1 MADTVPFHRGS
12 TGEMPAELTSFVG
25 RMEDIGKVSALLSD
39 SRVVTLTGPGGI
51 GKTRLALQVATR
63 VRRSFGGGMRFVDL
77 APLTDGGLLAYSLVD
92 ALRIDS
98 AARGGGLEAVT
109 AFLRER
115 NMLLVLDN
123 CEHVASACAE
133 LIRVVLQ
140 QAPDVRMLVTSR
152 HSLGMRG
159 EPEWPVK
166 ALPVPAP
173 QDPGGGRPMTLAAA
187 AEYPGITLFAQRAA
201 AASGFLLSEENVA
214 TVALVCLRLDG
225 LPLALEL
232 AAGLTRVLSPGQILQ
247 YIENQSGVLATRDRA
262 VPTRQR
268 SLRATVDWS
277 HELCSDEE
285 RLLWARSSVFAG
297 WFGLAAAEDVC
308 GGEDLPAGLVLET
321 VTGLADKSILMRQER
336 LGGVQYRFLD
346 TLAQYGRERLQ
357 ESGRQPEFARRHR
370 NWFLAVATQM
380 EKEWFGPEQVRWAG
394 RMRAMRADLRAALE
408 FSLSAPGESQE
419 AIRILAAMDACWVAS
434 GPVGEGRHWL
444 KRALALDTEPSR
456 ARAGALR
463 TLGHL
468 TSIQGDQAASAG
480 VQRECESLAERFGDR
495 PLAASSLASQG
506 LIALSDGDL
515 AAAVALGKEA
525 LRRLGEVDGT
535 DSAELQAKVQALL
548 LLALAQDQLGDFD
561 QAAAAAEEALGY
573 CVNHGEQWFRSWALI
588 ALGFAEL
595 GRLDP
600 IAAVGRGR
608 EVLRIAQ
615 AFRDITG
622 TGLATLLMAG
632 AGVVSGENERGAV
645 LLGITERLGEKA
657 TLLRSIAFYDSTRKL
672 FGKLAREQLGEG
684 PFDAAVARGH
694 GFGIDQAVAFALGVT
709 IGEDATARTGS
720 PASGKDLLSRR
731 EWEVATQVFR
741 GLSNKEIAAAL
752 AISPRTAEGHV
763 QKILVKLGFR
773 SRTQIVTWMAGHSD
787 A

>member
-1 MADTVPFHRGS
+1 MEDTVPSHRGS
-12 TGEMPAELTSFVG
+12 AGEMPAELTSFVG
-25 RMEDIGKVSALLSD
+25 RTEDIGKVSALLSE
-39 SRVVTLTGPGGI
+39 SRLVTLTGPGGI
-51 GKTRLALQVATR
+51 GKTRLALQVATQ
-63 VRRSFGGGMRFVDL
+63 VRRSFQDGMRFVDL

-98 AARGGGLEAVT
+98 SARGGGLEAVI
-109 AFLRER
+109 AFLRQR
-115 NMLLVLDN
+115 SMLLVLDN
-123 CEHVASACAE
+123 CEQVASACAE
-133 LIRVVLQ
+133 FIRVVLRR
-140 QAPDVRMLVTSR
+140 APDVRMLVTSR
-152 HSLGMRG
+152 QSLGMSG
-159 EPEWPVK
+159 EPEWLVK
-166 ALPVPAP
+166 PLPVPAP

-187 AEYPGITLFAQRAA
+187 AEFPGITLFAQRAA
-201 AASGFLLSEENVA
+201 AASGFLLSEENVP
-214 TVALVCLRLDG
+214 TVALVCRRLDG
-225 LPLALEL
+225 LPLAIEL

-247 YIENQSGVLATRDRA
+247 RIENQFGFLATGDRA

-308 GGEDLPAGLVLET
+308 GGKDLPAGLVLET
-321 VTGLADKSILMRQER
+321 VTGLADKSILMREER
-336 LGGVQYRFLD
+336 LGDVQYRFLD

-357 ESGRQPEFARRHR
+357 ESGRQAEFARRHR
-370 NWFLAVATQM
+370 NWFLALATRM

-408 FSLSAPGESQE
+408 FSLSTPGESQ
-419 AIRILAAMDACWVAS
+419 AGIRILAAMDACWVAS
-434 GPVGEGRHWL
+434 GPVGEGHHWL

-468 TSIQGDQAASAG
+468 ASIQGDQAASAG
-480 VQRECESLAERFGDR
+480 AQRECESLAERFGDR
-495 PLAASSLASQG
+495 PLEASSLASQG
-506 LIALSDGDL
+506 LIALSAGDL
-515 AAAVALGKEA
+515 AAAVELGDQA

-535 DSAELQAKVQALL
+535 DSDEVQAKVQALL
-548 LLALAQDQLGDFD
+548 LLALATDQLGDFD

-573 CVNHGEQWFRSWALI
+573 CVNNDEQWFRSWALI

-600 IAAVGRGR
+600 IAAAGRGR
-608 EVLRIAQ
+608 EVLHIAQ

-632 AGVVSGENERGAV
+632 AGVVSGENERGAI

-684 PFDAAVARGH
+684 SFDAAVARGH
-694 GFGIDQAVAFALGVT
+694 GFGIDQAVAYALGVT
-709 IGEDATARTGS
+709 IGEDAAARTGS
-720 PASGKDLLSRR
+720 AASGRELLSRR
-731 EWEVATQVFR
+731 EWGVATQVAR

-752 AISPRTAEGHV
+752 AISQRTAEGHV

-773 SRTQIVTWMAGHSD
+773 SRAQIASWMAGHPD

>member
-1 MADTVPFHRGS
+1 
-12 TGEMPAELTSFVG
+12 MPAELTSFVG
-25 RMEDIGKVSALLSD
+25 RTEDIGKVGTLLSD
-39 SRVVTLTGPGGI
+39 ARVVTLTGPGGI

-63 VRRSFGGGMRFVDL
+63 VRRWFRDGTRFIDL
-77 APLTDGGLLAYSLVD
+77 APLTDSGLLAYSLVD

-98 AARGGGLEAVT
+98 SVRGGGLEAVT

-123 CEHVASACAE
+123 CEQVASACAE

-140 QAPDVRMLVTSR
+140 RAPDVRMLVTSR
-152 HSLGMRG
+152 QSLGMTG

-166 ALPVPAP
+166 PLPVPAP
-173 QDPGGGRPMTLAAA
+173 EDPGGDRPMTLAVA
-187 AEYPGITLFAQRAA
+187 AEYPGVMLFAQRAA
-201 AASGFLLSEENVA
+201 AASGFLLSEENVS
-214 TVALVCLRLDG
+214 TVAQVCRRLDG

-232 AAGLTRVLSPGQILQ
+232 AAALTRVLSPVQILQ
-247 YIENQSGVLATRDRA
+247 RIEDQFGVLVTGDRA

-297 WFGLAAAEDVC
+297 WFGLSAAEEVC
-308 GGEDLPAGLVLET
+308 GGEDLSAGLVLET
-321 VTGLADKSILMRQER
+321 VTGLVDKSILMRQER
-336 LGGVQYRFLD
+336 RGVAQYRFLD
-346 TLAQYGRERLQ
+346 TLARYGRERLK
-357 ESGRQPEFARRHR
+357 ESGHQPEFARRHR
-370 NWFLAVATQM
+370 NWFLALATRM

-408 FSLSAPGESQE
+408 FSLSTPDESQE
-419 AIRILAAMDACWVAS
+419 GIRILAAMDSCWVAS
-434 GPVGEGRHWL
+434 GPVGEGRLWL
-444 KRALALDTEPSR
+444 KRALALDTEPSH

-468 TSIQGDQAASAG
+468 ASIQGDQAASA
-480 VQRECESLAERFGDR
+480 VAQRECESLAERFGDR
-495 PLAASSLASQG
+495 PLEASSLASQG
-506 LIALSDGDL
+506 LIALSTGDL
-515 AAAVALGKEA
+515 AAAVALGDEA
-525 LRRLGEVDGT
+525 LRRLGEVDGADT
-535 DSAELQAKVQALL
+535 DEVQAKVQALL
-548 LLALAQDQLGDFD
+548 LLALAKDQLGDFD
-561 QAAAAAEEALGY
+561 QAAEAAEEALGY
-573 CVNHGEQWFRSWALI
+573 CVDHGEQWFRSWALI

-600 IAAVGRGR
+600 IAAAGRGR

-657 TLLRSIAFYDSTRKL
+657 TLLRSIAFYDSTRRL
-672 FGKLAREQLGEG
+672 FGELARKELGEG

-694 GFGIDQAVAFALGVT
+694 GFGIDQAADFALGVA
-709 IGEDATARTGS
+709 IGEDTSARTGS
-720 PASGKDLLSRR
+720 PGSGKELLSRR
-731 EWEVATQVFR
+731 EWDVARQVFR

-752 AISPRTAEGHV
+752 GISPRTAEGHV
-763 QKILVKLGFR
+763 QKILAKLGFH
-773 SRTQIVTWMAGHSD
+773 SRTEIATWMAGRSD